1 MSTEQINEII
11 SLLQAI
17 ADSSMANKIAFI
29 ATLVSACALLSSIYF
44 NHKANAQYLNS
55 LSPLLSCELSE
66 NAGVLYLAISNTG
79 QSKAT
84 KIKVSLEKISNNGE
98 QNKFV
103 TDDIFKEELEL
114 YPNEKIM
121 GQIAFSGGN
130 VVTRIAPIIQMRVS
144 YCEGNTQKTVKYDR
158 KVCFTKSIDK
168 NEDISEKI
176 GDISKKLNE
185 ISYSNNRMANYFEGR
200 CLFKFDEL
208 NVLPHNSL
216 YKDMKDAFHD
226 VEHSESEEGRN
237 EKGNLKRKSN
247 KAKNADH

>member
-1 MSTEQINEII
+1 MSTAQINEII

-44 NHKANAQYLNS
+44 SHKTNVQYLNS

-66 NAGVLYLAISNTG
+66 NAGILYLTISNTG

-84 KIKVSLEKISNNGE
+84 KIKVSLDRISNNGE
-98 QNKFV
+98 RNEFV

-114 YPNEKIM
+114 YPNEKIT
-121 GQIAFSGGN
+121 GQIAFSGEN
-130 VVTRIAPIIQMRVS
+130 LVTRIAPVMQMS
-144 YCEGNTQKTVKYDR
+144 LIYCEGNTKKTVKYDR
-158 KVCFTKSIDK
+158 KVCFTKSIEK
-168 NEDISEKI
+168 SEDISEKI

-208 NVLPHNSL
+208 NVFPHSSL

-226 VEHSESEEGRN
+226 VEHFENEEGRDEN
-237 EKGNLKRKSN
+237 GNLK
-247 KAKNADH
+247 

>member
-1 MSTEQINEII
+1 MSTVQINEII
-11 SLLQAI
+11 SLLQTI

-44 NHKANAQYLNS
+44 NHKTNVQYLNS

-84 KIKVSLEKISNNGE
+84 KIKVLLNEISNNGE
-98 QNKFV
+98 RNEIV

-114 YPNEKIM
+114 YPNEKIT
-121 GQIAFSGGN
+121 GQIAFSGEN
-130 VVTRIAPIIQMRVS
+130 LVTRIAPVIQMS
-144 YCEGNTQKTVKYDR
+144 LLYCEGNTQKTVKYDR
-158 KVCFTKSIDK
+158 KVCFTKSIEK
-168 NEDISEKI
+168 NEGISEKI

-200 CLFKFDEL
+200 CFFKFDEQ
-208 NVLPHNSL
+208 NAFPYSSL
-216 YKDMKDAFHD
+216 YKDMKNAFHD
-226 VEHSESEEGRN
+226 VENPEIEEGRDKN
-237 EKGNLKRKSN
+237 GNLK
-247 KAKNADH
+247 